1 MLSQTRKY
9 LKGEFVLVHVSIT
22 QMAVIPKP
30 KVQTTNQ
37 TDQILF
43 QELLSERITGRSG
56 RGSISYWPILKVSR
70 LAYIYSG
77 FGWDTRNNQRIGCK
91 KSKKYNQICEY
102 DEAKFEG
109 MLGEYCGKDKTGQN
123 SEVDNRNFGLFNIV
137 SDNEKM
143 DAREYVTTE
152 QCPWHITDTIE
163 CLILGFILAIVLKFL
178 YSKWQVYRVK
188 KAEKKLNGIRV
199 IYKQALE

>member
-1 MLSQTRKY
+1 
-9 LKGEFVLVHVSIT
+9 
-22 QMAVIPKP
+22 
-30 KVQTTNQ
+30 
-37 TDQILF
+37 
-43 QELLSERITGRSG
+43 
-56 RGSISYWPILKVSR
+56 
-70 LAYIYSG
+70 
-77 FGWDTRNNQRIGCK
+77 
-91 KSKKYNQICEY
+91 
-102 DEAKFEG
+102 

-137 SDNEKM
+137 SDTEKM

-199 IYKQALE
+199 IYKQALESKNMSPSAPISYNPVPTVKPYAGVASEIDKLN

>member
-1 MLSQTRKY
+1 M
-9 LKGEFVLVHVSIT
+9 
-22 QMAVIPKP
+22 
-30 KVQTTNQ
+30 
-37 TDQILF
+37 
-43 QELLSERITGRSG
+43 
-56 RGSISYWPILKVSR
+56 
-70 LAYIYSG
+70 
-77 FGWDTRNNQRIGCK
+77 GCK

-137 SDNEKM
+137 SDTEQM
-143 DAREYVTTE
+143 DAREYVNTE

-178 YSKWQVYRVK
+178 CTKDELTDIR
-188 KAEKKLNGIRV
+188 KLR
-199 IYKQALE
+199 KR

>member
-1 MLSQTRKY
+1 M
-9 LKGEFVLVHVSIT
+9 
-22 QMAVIPKP
+22 
-30 KVQTTNQ
+30 
-37 TDQILF
+37 
-43 QELLSERITGRSG
+43 
-56 RGSISYWPILKVSR
+56 
-70 LAYIYSG
+70 
-77 FGWDTRNNQRIGCK
+77 GCK

-102 DEAKFEG
+102 DESKFEG

-137 SDNEKM
+137 SDTEKM

-199 IYKQALE
+199 IYKQALESKNMSPSVPISYNPVPKVTPYAGVASEIDKLN